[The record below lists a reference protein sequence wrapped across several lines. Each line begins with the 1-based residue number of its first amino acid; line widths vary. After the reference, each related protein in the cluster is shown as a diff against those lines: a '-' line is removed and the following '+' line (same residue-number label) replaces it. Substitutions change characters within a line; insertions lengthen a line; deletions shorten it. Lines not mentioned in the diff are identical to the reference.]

1 MRTKKCPICQK
12 SGQNDCRLVDESWE
26 CYHFGQIGATKPG
39 WQCVALADDGFRW
52 LWVSVVS
59 KEPEEPQDASSFV
72 TSTYSDSPAIEPLL
86 EGLLWPG
93 AATLMVG
100 PQRTF
105 KTNLAISIAVTVAR
119 GGIWYG
125 YLAIQTKVLYIDS
138 DQTRGWTEAMLNR
151 YWPEWA
157 DSGQI
162 YLLNREKL
170 PPDGLRL
177 PRDFKLLQAIIKQ
190 QEIGLVVVDTVRS
203 TRELGADESDNRS
216 TLQFMQ
222 ALKEACG
229 EASVLL
235 LHHTGWA
242 GRRASGS
249 NALASQAH
257 AEIVLNRIEEK
268 DTRRQLLR
276 LTMPTNRYGTE
287 LTLFFLIPEPTG
299 DGLPARPLVLF
310 EGRIGAYRVLRDTYG
325 DDQAAE
331 GASSRGKAREVYD
344 YLDKHPNSSGDQ
356 VAEGLNMKPNQ
367 VREYLSRLRERGEI
381 VQSRITPRP
390 VLWCC
395 ATAEMQQEN
404 ISVALLHSS
413 QGADSRSATLEQ
425 QLHNSCTPETQSESA
440 VQQRNTTTSPDK
452 KSVAQQ
458 SGAEDNSQIE
468 VGDSV
473 CVLGSATDDAELL
486 RPVWTVEKILAGC
499 LKLKFGD
506 KSRTVPAEWVRLLSK
521 GVAA

>member
-222 ALKEACG
+222 ALKA
-229 EASVLL
+229 AS
-235 LHHTGWA
+235 HWMG
-242 GRRASGS
+242 G
-249 NALASQAH
+249 
-257 AEIVLNRIEEK
+257 
-268 DTRRQLLR
+268 
-276 LTMPTNRYGTE
+276 
-287 LTLFFLIPEPTG
+287 
-299 DGLPARPLVLF
+299 
-310 EGRIGAYRVLRDTYG
+310 
-325 DDQAAE
+325 
-331 GASSRGKAREVYD
+331 SSR
-344 YLDKHPNSSGDQ
+344 
-356 VAEGLNMKPNQ
+356 
-367 VREYLSRLRERGEI
+367 
-381 VQSRITPRP
+381 
-390 VLWCC
+390 LW
-395 ATAEMQQEN
+395 Q
-404 ISVALLHSS
+404 
-413 QGADSRSATLEQ
+413 
-425 QLHNSCTPETQSESA
+425 
-440 VQQRNTTTSPDK
+440 
-452 KSVAQQ
+452 
-458 SGAEDNSQIE
+458 
-468 VGDSV
+468 
-473 CVLGSATDDAELL
+473 
-486 RPVWTVEKILAGC
+486 
-499 LKLKFGD
+499 
-506 KSRTVPAEWVRLLSK
+506 
-521 GVAA
+521 